1 MKLVK
6 TISAIVVL
14 GAFAAGIQAAEPIKL
29 ASLADV
35 NGKVLVNKGK
45 GYVSTKSGTT
55 LDSGDRVIALDGSKA
70 TVVFSDG
77 CVTQLK
83 ENNLLTLDKEA
94 GCGKKPVATGA
105 NQPLRYAQAIGS
117 TTTDAGG
124 GGVGAGGSAVGPAAG
139 ATGGTLLTNGLI
151 IAGVVGAGAL
161 IKHDLDKDGTP
172 ISGQ

>member
-6 TISAIVVL
+6 TISAVVVL
-14 GAFAAGIQAAEPIKL
+14 GAFAAGVQAAEPIKL

-55 LDSGDRVIALDGSKA
+55 LNSGDRVIALDGSKA

-105 NQPLRYAQAIGS
+105 TQPLRYAQAIGS

-124 GGVGAGGSAVGPAAG
+124 GGAGGAAG
-139 ATGGTLLTNGLI
+139 AAGNYAFRNGLL
-151 IAGVVGAGAL
+151 IAGGVVVT
-161 IKHDLDKDGTP
+161 LDVAREHRKDDTP